1 MDFMILTPKNNLG
14 GHPIILGRPWLATAD
29 AFISCRSGD
38 MYISDGS
45 STNKFTLYHPARTIT
60 ELDGT
65 QWIEDEE
72 DLQPLFTISEISED
86 SQILNTLENF
96 ESSSEYKHEQ
106 FQEESNNEFLSSRQ
120 MSLYSMDK
128 FGSSTIEIFP
138 GKTLNINKNLEKY
151 QQEELVKILR
161 RHSSAY
167 AWEYTDMKG
176 ISPKTCTNH
185 IYIE

>member
-14 GHPIILGRPWLATAD
+14 GHPIILGRPWLAIDD
-29 AFISCRSGD
+29 AFISCKSGD

-45 STNKFTLYHPARTIT
+45 STKKFTLYPPVKTIT
-60 ELDGT
+60 ELDDT

-72 DLQPLFTISEISED
+72 DIQPLFTILEISED

-106 FQEESNNEFLSSRQ
+106 FQEESKIEFLSSRQ
-120 MSLYSMDK
+120 MSLYSMEE
-128 FGSSTIEIFP
+128 FCSSTIEIFP

-151 QQEELVKILR
+151 EKEKMVKIL
-161 RHSSAY
+161 
-167 AWEYTDMKG
+167 
-176 ISPKTCTNH
+176 
-185 IYIE
+185 